1 MKVFFIL
8 LFIFLNFSCRE
19 KSGEIS
25 LNKEVFDFGNTFQ
38 GQVNMDSVVVK
49 NIGGSIV
56 DLSIFADCGC
66 TILEDGFIK
75 LNPGEI
81 QTVKF
86 NFNPKNFGFV
96 QQKIILESSNKK
108 VFKIILLRAN
118 VNLPD

>member
-1 MKVFFIL
+1 MKIFFVLI
-8 LFIFLNFSCRE
+8 FIFLNFSCKE

-25 LNKEVFDFGNTFQ
+25 LNKEVFDFGNTYQ
-38 GQVNMDSVVVK
+38 GQVIMDSVVVK
-49 NIGGSIV
+49 NIGDSIV

-81 QTVKF
+81 RTVKF
-86 NFNPKNFGFV
+86 NFNSNNFGFV
-96 QQKIILESSNKK
+96 QQKIIFESSNKE